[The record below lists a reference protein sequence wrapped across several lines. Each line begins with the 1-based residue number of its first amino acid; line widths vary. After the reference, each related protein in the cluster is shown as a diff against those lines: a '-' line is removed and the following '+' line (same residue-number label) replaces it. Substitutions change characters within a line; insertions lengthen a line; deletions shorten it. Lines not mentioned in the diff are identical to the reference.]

1 MAGIGGN
8 TIPAYLKGGAMKKNK
23 KIKKLG
29 KWPYLFIAPFLLSY
43 LSFYMYPMLYSFIIS
58 FTDWTA
64 VKLNEKTFVGLQN
77 YIRVFTKDP
86 LFWKSILN
94 TIKIMIIAMPLTII
108 SGLLVAVLMFHIIK
122 GRQLIQTI
130 NFLPYITMPVA
141 IGLIFANMFNTNIGA
156 VNGFLMKMGIITDKI
171 NWLGDSRYA
180 FIVVILICIWKNFG
194 YFMVLY
200 LSGLSTINNE
210 YYDAAKVDGAN
221 AVQVFFKITLPLLRP
236 ITTFVVVQGAI
247 GGFQLFDEAK
257 TLVSGSGSAIVGGP
271 GRTLLTIAWYF
282 YDCSFQNNSRY
293 GYGAA
298 IAFSM
303 LIIIAIIS
311 FINMRFLREKGE

>member
-1 MAGIGGN
+1 
-8 TIPAYLKGGAMKKNK
+8 MKKK
-23 KIKKLG
+23 RGIKKLG
-29 KWPYLFIAPFLLSY
+29 KWPYLFVMPFLLCY
-43 LSFYMYPMLYSFIIS
+43 LAFYMYPMLYSFVIS

-64 VKLNEKTFVGLQN
+64 VRLNDKVFVGFNN
-77 YIRVFTKDP
+77 YIRVFTQDP
-86 LFWKSILN
+86 LFWKSIVN
-94 TIKIMIIAMPLTII
+94 TVKIMVIAMPLTII
-108 SGLLVAVLMFHIIK
+108 SGLLVAVLMFNIVK

-156 VNGFLMKMGIITDKI
+156 VNGILTKLGITSENI
-171 NWLGDSRYA
+171 NWLGDSKYA

-200 LSGLSTINNE
+200 LSGLSTINSE

-221 AVQVFFKITLPLLRP
+221 AVQSFFKITLPLLRP

-257 TLVSGSGSAIVGGP
+257 TLVSGSGSTIVGGP
-271 GRTLLTIAWYF
+271 GRTLLTIVWYF

-303 LIIIAIIS
+303 LIIIAAIS
-311 FINMRFLREKGE
+311 FINIRLLREKGE

>member
-1 MAGIGGN
+1 
-8 TIPAYLKGGAMKKNK
+8 MKTKRK
-23 KIKKLG
+23 RLA
-29 KWPYLFIAPFLLSY
+29 KWPYIFVAPFILTY
-43 LSFYMYPMLYSFIIS
+43 IAFYIYPMLYSFLIS

-64 VKLNEKTFVGLQN
+64 VTLDNRNFVGLKN
-77 YIRVFTKDP
+77 YIRVFTSDP

-94 TIKIMIIAMPLTII
+94 TVKIMIIAMPLTIV
-108 SGLLVAVLMFHIIK
+108 SGLLVAVLMFNMVR

-130 NFLPYITMPVA
+130 NFLPYITMPIA
-141 IGLIFANMFNTNIGA
+141 IGLIFANMFNTNIGV
-156 VNGFLMKMGIITDKI
+156 VNTILMKLGIISEKI
-171 NWLGDSRYA
+171 NWLGDSKDA
-180 FIVVILICIWKNFG
+180 FVVVILICIWKNFG

-200 LSGLSTINNE
+200 LSGLSTISGE

-221 AVQVFFKITLPLLRP
+221 AVQCFFKITLPLLRP

-257 TLVSGSGSAIVGGP
+257 TLVSGSGSTIVGGP
-271 GRTLLTIAWYF
+271 GRSLLTIVWYF
-282 YDCSFQNNSRY
+282 YDSSFQNNSRY

-303 LIIIAIIS
+303 LIIIAAIS
-311 FINMRFLREKGE
+311 FLNVRLLREKE

>member
-1 MAGIGGN
+1 
-8 TIPAYLKGGAMKKNK
+8 
-23 KIKKLG
+23 
-29 KWPYLFIAPFLLSY
+29 
-43 LSFYMYPMLYSFIIS
+43 
-58 FTDWTA
+58 
-64 VKLNEKTFVGLQN
+64 
-77 YIRVFTKDP
+77 
-86 LFWKSILN
+86 
-94 TIKIMIIAMPLTII
+94 
-108 SGLLVAVLMFHIIK
+108 
-122 GRQLIQTI
+122 
-130 NFLPYITMPVA
+130 
-141 IGLIFANMFNTNIGA
+141 
-156 VNGFLMKMGIITDKI
+156 MKMGIITDKI

-257 TLVSGSGSAIVGGP
+257 TLVSGSGSTIVGGP
-271 GRTLLTIAWYF
+271 GRTLLTIVWYF

>member
-1 MAGIGGN
+1 MNA
-8 TIPAYLKGGAMKKNK
+8 KSRKKNK
-23 KIKKLG
+23 LA
-29 KWPYLFIAPFLLSY
+29 KWPYIFVAPFIITY
-43 LSFYMYPMLYSFIIS
+43 IAFYMYPMLYSFFIS

-64 VKLNEKTFVGLQN
+64 IKIDDLQFVGLQN
-77 YIRVFTKDP
+77 YVRVFTDDP

-94 TIKIMIIAMPLTII
+94 TLKIMLIAMPLTIV
-108 SGLLVAVLMFHIIK
+108 SGLIVAVLMFNMVK
-122 GRQLIQTI
+122 GRQLIQTV

-141 IGLIFANMFNTNIGA
+141 IGLIFANMFNTNIGM
-156 VNGFLMKMGIITDKI
+156 VNRTLEKLGFAGEKI

-180 FIVVILICIWKNFG
+180 FLVVIIICIWKNFG

-200 LSGLSTINNE
+200 LSGLSTISSE

-221 AVQVFFKITLPLLRP
+221 ALQSFFKITLPLLKP
-236 ITTFVVVQGAI
+236 ITTFVIVQGAI

-257 TLVSGSGSAIVGGP
+257 TLVSGSGSTIVGGP
-271 GRTLLTIAWYF
+271 GRSLLTIVWYF

-298 IAFSM
+298 IAFGM
-303 LIIIAIIS
+303 LLIIAAIS
-311 FINMRFLREKGE
+311 FINVRLLRDKE

>member
-1 MAGIGGN
+1 M
-8 TIPAYLKGGAMKKNK
+8 
-23 KIKKLG
+23 
-29 KWPYLFIAPFLLSY
+29 
-43 LSFYMYPMLYSFIIS
+43 
-58 FTDWTA
+58 
-64 VKLNEKTFVGLQN
+64 V
-77 YIRVFTKDP
+77 
-86 LFWKSILN
+86 
-94 TIKIMIIAMPLTII
+94 IAMPLTII
-108 SGLLVAVLMFHIIK
+108 SGLLVAVLMFNIVK

-156 VNGFLMKMGIITDKI
+156 VNGILTKLGITSENI
-171 NWLGDSRYA
+171 NWLGDSKYA

-200 LSGLSTINNE
+200 LSGLSTINSE

-221 AVQVFFKITLPLLRP
+221 AVQSFFKITLPLLRP

-257 TLVSGSGSAIVGGP
+257 TLVSGSGSTIVGGP
-271 GRTLLTIAWYF
+271 GRTLLTIVWYF

-303 LIIIAIIS
+303 LIIIAAIS
-311 FINMRFLREKGE
+311 FINIRLLREKGE

>member
-1 MAGIGGN
+1 
-8 TIPAYLKGGAMKKNK
+8 MKKKRNK
-23 KIKKLG
+23 LA
-29 KWPYLFIAPFLLSY
+29 KWPYIFVAPFVVTY
-43 LSFYMYPMLYSFIIS
+43 IAFYAYPMIYSFFIS

-64 VKLNEKTFVGLQN
+64 VAMNDKHFQGLKN
-77 YIRVFTKDP
+77 YIRVFTADP
-86 LFWKSILN
+86 LFWRSIGN
-94 TIKIMIIAMPLTII
+94 TLKIMLIAMPLTII
-108 SGLLVAVLMFHIIK
+108 SGLLVAVLMFNMIK

-130 NFLPYITMPVA
+130 NFLPYITMPIA
-141 IGLIFANMFNTNIGA
+141 IGLIFSNMFNTNIGV
-156 VNGFLMKMGIITDKI
+156 VNNILTKLGLIDKNI

-200 LSGLSTINNE
+200 LSGLSTISGE

-221 AVQVFFKITLPLLRP
+221 SVQSFFKITLPLLRP
-236 ITTFVVVQGAI
+236 ITTFVIVQGAI

-257 TLVSGSGSAIVGGP
+257 TLVSGSGSTIVGGP
-271 GRTLLTIAWYF
+271 GRSLLTIVWYF

-303 LIIIAIIS
+303 LIIIAAMS
-311 FINMRFLREKGE
+311 FLNMTVLREKE

>member
-1 MAGIGGN
+1 
-8 TIPAYLKGGAMKKNK
+8 MKKK
-23 KIKKLG
+23 RGIKKLG
-29 KWPYLFIAPFLLSY
+29 KWPYLFVMPFLLSY
-43 LSFYMYPMLYSFIIS
+43 LAFYMYPMLYSFVIS

-64 VKLNEKTFVGLQN
+64 VRLNDKVFVGFNN
-77 YIRVFTKDP
+77 YIRVFTQDP
-86 LFWKSILN
+86 LFWKSIVN
-94 TIKIMIIAMPLTII
+94 TVKIMVIAMPLTII
-108 SGLLVAVLMFHIIK
+108 SGLLVAVLMFNIVK

-130 NFLPYITMPVA
+130 NLLPYITMPVA

-156 VNGFLMKMGIITDKI
+156 VNGILTKLGITSENI
-171 NWLGDSRYA
+171 NWLGDSKYA

-200 LSGLSTINNE
+200 LSGLSTINSE

-221 AVQVFFKITLPLLRP
+221 AVQSFFKITLPLLRP

-257 TLVSGSGSAIVGGP
+257 TLVSGSGSTIVGGP
-271 GRTLLTIAWYF
+271 GRTLLTIVWYF

-303 LIIIAIIS
+303 LIIIAAIS
-311 FINMRFLREKGE
+311 FINIRLLREKGE